1 MPCNLCIPYIT
12 YILPL
17 AIYKLC
23 QAAELVL
30 PVHYTSLLYKPLQM
44 TKSDYYKFYQKCT
57 CTEYSSI
64 LSEAKSSKFFVVLN
78 SQIVQRIRGQSIQ
91 ARGSFQ
97 NGALQKFQALRLT
110 QEDHFWT
117 CKSRGFLLQLKE
129 QARLPAAVRE
139 NEPAHELIK
148 GAATRRFVIN
158 ANYSRPYQLWNFK
171 KLPANGK
178 IRASCQT
185 VCLQTINV
193 IIKRYKEQ
201 N

>member
-1 MPCNLCIPYIT
+1 MPCNLSIPYNT

-17 AIYKLC
+17 AIYKFW

-30 PVHYTSLLYKPLQM
+30 PVHYTSLLDRPLQM
-44 TKSDYYKFYQKCT
+44 AKSDYYTFYQKCT
-57 CTEYSSI
+57 CTEYSSV
-64 LSEAKSSKFFVVLN
+64 LSYTRTSKFFVALN

-97 NGALQKFQALRLT
+97 NGTLQKFQALRLT

-117 CKSRGFLLQLKE
+117 CKSRVFFTS
-129 QARLPAAVRE
+129 V
-139 NEPAHELIK
+139 K
-148 GAATRRFVIN
+148 GAATRCFVIN
-158 ANYSRPYQLWNFK
+158 ANYNRPYQLWNLK
-171 KLPANGK
+171 KYSVNGN

-185 VCLQTINV
+185 FCLQTINV
-193 IIKRYKEQ
+193 IINRYKEQ

>member
-1 MPCNLCIPYIT
+1 MPCNLSIPYIT

-44 TKSDYYKFYQKCT
+44 AKSDYYKFYQKCT
-57 CTEYSSI
+57 RTEYSSV
-64 LSEAKSSKFFVVLN
+64 LSHTRSSKFFGVLN

-97 NGALQKFQALRLT
+97 NGALQKFQALQLT

-117 CKSRGFLLQLKE
+117 CKSRGFFSS
-129 QARLPAAVRE
+129 V
-139 NEPAHELIK
+139 K
-148 GAATRRFVIN
+148 GATSRCCVFH
-158 ANYSRPYQLWNFK
+158 ANNTSLLAMELAKITCKQQNRSIVSNILSPGPSCS
-171 KLPANGK
+171 KLGLDNSALVRDLNSVLK
-178 IRASCQT
+178 A
-185 VCLQTINV
+185 
-193 IIKRYKEQ
+193 
-201 N
+201 